1 MDPVVVI
8 SILGGLIFL
17 LLVIGAPI
25 KPLRFVGQGAVKI
38 LIGAIFL
45 FFLNAFGTSFGVYVP
60 INIATAAVS
69 GLLGIPGVVALVAIQ
84 TWII

>member
-17 LLVIGAPI
+17 LLIIGAPT

-60 INIATAAVS
+60 INIGTAAVS
-69 GLLGIPGVVALVAIQ
+69 GLLGIPGVFALVAIQ
-84 TWII
+84 AWIL

>member
-1 MDPVVVI
+1 MDPIVVI
-8 SILGGLIFL
+8 SVLGGLIIL
-17 LLVIGAPI
+17 LLILGAPT
-25 KPLRFVGQGAVKI
+25 KPLRFLGQGAVKI

-45 FFLNAFGTSFGVYVP
+45 YFLNAFGTSLGIYVP

>member
-8 SILGGLIFL
+8 SILGGLIL
-17 LLVIGAPI
+17 LLLFIGAPT
-25 KPLRFVGQGAVKI
+25 KPLRFFGQAAVKI

-45 FFLNAFGTSFGVYVP
+45 FFLNAFGNSFGVYVP
-60 INIATAAVS
+60 INIATATIS

>member
-17 LLVIGAPI
+17 LLIIGAPT

-60 INIATAAVS
+60 INFGTAAIS
-69 GLLGIPGVVALVAIQ
+69 GLLGIPGVFALVAIQ
-84 TWII
+84 MWII

>member
-17 LLVIGAPI
+17 LLIIGAPA
-25 KPLRFVGQGAVKI
+25 KPLRFIGQGAVKI

-45 FFLNAFGTSFGVYVP
+45 FFLNAFGTSLGVYVP

-69 GLLGIPGVVALVAIQ
+69 GLLGIPGVFALVAIQ

>member
-1 MDPVVVI
+1 MDPIVVI
-8 SILGGLIFL
+8 SILGGLIVL
-17 LLVIGAPI
+17 LLVIGAPT
-25 KPLRFVGQGAVKI
+25 KPLRLLGQGVIKI

-45 FFLNAFGTSFGVYVP
+45 FFLNAFGNSMGIYVP
-60 INIATAAVS
+60 INFATAAIS

>member
-1 MDPVVVI
+1 MDPIVVI
-8 SILGGLIFL
+8 SILGGLIIL
-17 LLVIGAPI
+17 LLILGAPT
-25 KPLRFVGQGAVKI
+25 KPLRFLGQGAVKI

-45 FFLNAFGTSFGVYVP
+45 YFLNAFGTSLGIYVP

>member
-17 LLVIGAPI
+17 LLIMGAPV

-45 FFLNAFGTSFGVYVP
+45 FFLNAFGTSLGIYVP
-60 INIATAAVS
+60 INIATAAIS
-69 GLLGIPGVVALVAIQ
+69 GLLGIPGVFALVAIQ
-84 TWII
+84 MWII

>member
-45 FFLNAFGTSFGVYVP
+45 FFLNAFGTSFGVYIP